1 MKSLL
6 KGVIIMAKKLMT
18 TLAIG
23 AIGAAVG
30 MMVTPNL
37 DRKTQRALKK
47 ASRRMI
53 DAAGES
59 MGWME

>member
-6 KGVIIMAKKLMT
+6 KEVIIMAKKLMT

-30 MMVTPNL
+30 MMGTPNL

-53 DAAGES
+53 DAAGEC

>member
-1 MKSLL
+1 
-6 KGVIIMAKKLMT
+6 MAKKLLT

-37 DRKTQRALKK
+37 DRKTQWALKN

-59 MGWME
+59 MGRIE

>member
-6 KGVIIMAKKLMT
+6 KEVIIMANKLMT

-37 DRKTQRALKK
+37 DRKTQRAIKK

>member
-6 KGVIIMAKKLMT
+6 KEVIIMAKKLMT

>member
-1 MKSLL
+1 
-6 KGVIIMAKKLMT
+6 MANKLMT

-23 AIGAAVG
+23 AVGAAVG

-37 DRKTQRALKK
+37 DRRTQKAIKK
-47 ASRRMI
+47 ATKRMM

-59 MGWME
+59 MEWMK

>member
-1 MKSLL
+1 
-6 KGVIIMAKKLMT
+6 MAKKLMT

-53 DAAGES
+53 DAAG
-59 MGWME
+59 